1 MSNKE
6 LIKLIEFLPMEEEE
20 KKILTEIIE
29 GDDPENVLEKLLQIT
44 EDDKWLILNMKS
56 LEMIMI
62 N

>member
-29 GDDPENVLEKLLQIT
+29 GDNPENVLEKLLKIS
-44 EDDKWLILNMKS
+44 EDDK
-56 LEMIMI
+56 
-62 N
+62 